1 MSTSRYKAELVKF
14 MSFKD
19 DKEYT
24 ANHEFTPAD
33 LLSITPGLLCRWMNT
48 RAYGDSEPSED
59 MRPVHLRSSTLEFA
73 KKAISAYMPRINAP
87 WDPVAMQGNPTRSDD
102 VNKLIKRVKRFEVR
116 REGAESKARRS
127 FEFDE
132 FMNVLTLV
140 RSLHSRSDEQL
151 MVSSVL
157 TLQWHIVARIDDMMK
172 LQFNNFTH
180 NTQYP
185 STILCQMR
193 WSKNISEERDAPE
206 QIVVGSMDPRM
217 CPLLNLAVYIEAT
230 VNVARSSFLFGNP
243 NDGDRVVR
251 RFLADTIK
259 KSEFKSLKTGKLGT
273 HSFRKG
279 AATYATRSGVSKDF
293 VNRRGRWRTRKGVVD
308 VYIDNTQPYPDACT
322 AAVLAGPA
330 GPCFYSLKE
339 GMRCVTTPLLVD
351 EIAPTIKQVM
361 GEPIAKTLAQVLLW
375 AALETDSS
383 FNYCLLP
390 EKLKKRI
397 LRAYINAGGSTNLN
411 PIQRQEFYVLG
422 DGSQLNL
429 VVIDKT
435 QEVESGVGSIVSARS
450 ALVAGSNGQG
460 TQREMAAVQ
469 SQIAS
474 GRRYMAEVM
483 NEVLR
488 SRSESHREMQKI
500 QAILRR
506 IAMQPFTP
514 RTTDGHGV
522 PYPPT
527 NTAQGGFR
535 GQNAARL
542 SKRPK
547 DLYELWHEYQ
557 LGSGGLKPAKEF
569 TSIERGANKFAYSRR
584 KVFWDVISQLVR
596 SGHTSDSAIDRV
608 YQTYGRNLSVSS
620 ILVKLR
626 TDRRRGGHPSLRL

>member
-24 ANHEFTPAD
+24 ASHEFTPAD

-243 NDGDRVVR
+243 NDKDRVVR

-279 AATYATRSGVSKDF
+279 AATYATRS
-293 VNRRGRWRTRKGVVD
+293 GVVD

-435 QEVESGVGSIVSARS
+435 QEVESGVGSI
-450 ALVAGSNGQG
+450 G
-460 TQREMAAVQ
+460 TQREIAAVQ

-506 IAMQPFTP
+506 IAMQP
-514 RTTDGHGV
+514 
-522 PYPPT
+522 
-527 NTAQGGFR
+527 
-535 GQNAARL
+535 
-542 SKRPK
+542 PK

-569 TSIERGANKFAYSRR
+569 TSIERGANNVSN
-584 KVFWDVISQLVR
+584 VR
-596 SGHTSDSAIDRV
+596 
-608 YQTYGRNLSVSS
+608 
-620 ILVKLR
+620 
-626 TDRRRGGHPSLRL
+626 

>member
-1 MSTSRYKAELVKF
+1 
-14 MSFKD
+14 
-19 DKEYT
+19 
-24 ANHEFTPAD
+24 
-33 LLSITPGLLCRWMNT
+33 
-48 RAYGDSEPSED
+48 
-59 MRPVHLRSSTLEFA
+59 
-73 KKAISAYMPRINAP
+73 
-87 WDPVAMQGNPTRSDD
+87 
-102 VNKLIKRVKRFEVR
+102 
-116 REGAESKARRS
+116 
-127 FEFDE
+127 
-132 FMNVLTLV
+132 
-140 RSLHSRSDEQL
+140 
-151 MVSSVL
+151 
-157 TLQWHIVARIDDMMK
+157 
-172 LQFNNFTH
+172 
-180 NTQYP
+180 
-185 STILCQMR
+185 
-193 WSKNISEERDAPE
+193 
-206 QIVVGSMDPRM
+206 MDPRM

-243 NDGDRVVR
+243 NDKDRVVR

-279 AATYATRSGVSKDF
+279 AATYATRS
-293 VNRRGRWRTRKGVVD
+293 GVVD

-435 QEVESGVGSIVSARS
+435 QEVESGVGSI
-450 ALVAGSNGQG
+450 G
-460 TQREMAAVQ
+460 TQREIAAVQ

-506 IAMQPFTP
+506 IAMQP
-514 RTTDGHGV
+514 
-522 PYPPT
+522 
-527 NTAQGGFR
+527 
-535 GQNAARL
+535 
-542 SKRPK
+542 PK

-569 TSIERGANKFAYSRR
+569 TSIERGANNVSN
-584 KVFWDVISQLVR
+584 VR
-596 SGHTSDSAIDRV
+596 
-608 YQTYGRNLSVSS
+608 
-620 ILVKLR
+620 
-626 TDRRRGGHPSLRL
+626 